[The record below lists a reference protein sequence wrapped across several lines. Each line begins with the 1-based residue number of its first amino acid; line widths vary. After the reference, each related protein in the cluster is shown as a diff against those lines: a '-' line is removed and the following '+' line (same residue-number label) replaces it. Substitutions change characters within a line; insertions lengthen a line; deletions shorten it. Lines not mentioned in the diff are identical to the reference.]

1 MQAACA
7 VVRHLERGRAAV
19 AAMLGVAGRPL
30 VGAILGVARRVRS
43 PEGCRHLGCGIGA
56 PVSILSVAV
65 GRHVG
70 CGDGGTLPPRC
81 DAFGAPEVTSLGGA
95 RDPWRRGGAAVMTRS
110 RRQVEASR
118 KKRVQA
124 RRTRGGVRKDPGV
137 PQLGRFAAY
146 VQQQS
151 KSRVKNSGVRFG
163 GVPQALQ
170 EQQRS
175 LLAAQLA
182 DAVRRQ
188 QRFQSQEQ
196 DEEEEPPQPP
206 QDEASLRQF
215 GRELRKVLTASDVVL
230 EVLDARDPQGCRSPR
245 LEGALR
251 PQQRLVLVL
260 NKIDLVP
267 RDVVAAWLKHLR
279 AEFPTV
285 AFKACTQQQSRN
297 LKQSRVP
304 AAAAPEEVLAG
315 GACVG
320 AESLL
325 HILSNYGRCG
335 GAKTSITVGVVGYP
349 NVGKSSLIN
358 SLKRSRACGVGAMP
372 GVTRCLQAVQL
383 DRHIRL
389 LDCPGVV
396 LDSGDPPAAA
406 PLRGALAPQRLRGP
420 PDPRLRRPARCPPQQ
435 LSELYGVPPCADPLQ
450 FLAHLARRQG
460 RLRPGGLPDAHA
472 AAVALLRDWTSGKI
486 SYYTHPPKSQG
497 VQLEAQIPSSGPAL
511 DLEALERG
519 DAEALAAVP
528 VTVTG
533 LGLSPGNAEEEEGE
547 AMEDDSGDLE
557 LGTMTVELKP
567 RVKSGGTGGESVPRA
582 PNLEEVAALPPLFQG
597 QGLQAAR
604 KRRKKLQ
611 KRAEKIATKLS
622 ETLEAAMQ
630 F

>member
-1 MQAACA
+1 MKPFRCAGSDVIPQRQA
-7 VVRHLERGRAAV
+7 RNPG
-19 AAMLGVAGRPL
+19 G
-30 VGAILGVARRVRS
+30 VGA
-43 PEGCRHLGCGIGA
+43 
-56 PVSILSVAV
+56 
-65 GRHVG
+65 
-70 CGDGGTLPPRC
+70 
-81 DAFGAPEVTSLGGA
+81 
-95 RDPWRRGGAAVMTRS
+95 AAMTRS
-110 RRQVEASR
+110 RRQVEKSR

-124 RRTRGGVRKDPGV
+124 LRARVGIKKDPGV
-137 PQLGRFAAY
+137 PQLGRFAAFAE
-146 VQQQS
+146 QQS
-151 KSRVKNSGVRFG
+151 KSRQRRPLKG
-163 GVPQALQ
+163 
-170 EQQRS
+170 QQRS
-175 LLAAQLA
+175 HLAVQLA
-182 DAVRRQ
+182 DALQRQ
-188 QRFQSQEQ
+188 QRFQSQEK
-196 DEEEEPPQPP
+196 EEEDEEPPQPA
-206 QDEASLRQF
+206 QDEASLRHF

-279 AEFPTV
+279 NEFPTV
-285 AFKACTQQQSRN
+285 AFKACTQQQSQN
-297 LKQSRVP
+297 LKQSWMP
-304 AAAAPEEVLAG
+304 ADAAPKDVLAG

-320 AESLL
+320 AENLL
-325 HILSNYGRCG
+325 HLLRNYGRCG
-335 GAKTSITVGVVGYP
+335 EGRGSITVGVVGYP

-358 SLKRSRACGVGAMP
+358 SLKRSRACGVGATP

-383 DRHIRL
+383 DGHIRL

-406 PLRGALAPQRLRGP
+406 PLRGALAPQRLR
-420 PDPRLRRPARCPPQQ
+420 DPLSPACAILQRCPPQQ
-435 LSELYGVPPCADPLQ
+435 LSQLYGVPPCPDPLQ

-460 RLRPGGLPDAHA
+460 RLRPGGLPDANA
-472 AAVALLRDWTSGKI
+472 AATALLRDWTSGKI
-486 SYYTHPPKSQG
+486 TYYTHPPKSQG
-497 VQLEAQIPSSGPAL
+497 VQLEAQILPALGPAL

-533 LGLSPGNAEEEEGE
+533 LELSPEKEGEGE
-547 AMEDDSGDLE
+547 AMEDDSGNLE

-567 RVKSGGTGGESVPRA
+567 RVKSGGSGGEPVPRA
-582 PNLEEVAALPPLFQG
+582 PSLEEVAALPPLFQG
-597 QGLQAAR
+597 QGLQAAG

-611 KRAEKIATKLS
+611 KRAQKIATKLS

>member
-1 MQAACA
+1 
-7 VVRHLERGRAAV
+7 
-19 AAMLGVAGRPL
+19 
-30 VGAILGVARRVRS
+30 
-43 PEGCRHLGCGIGA
+43 
-56 PVSILSVAV
+56 
-65 GRHVG
+65 
-70 CGDGGTLPPRC
+70 
-81 DAFGAPEVTSLGGA
+81 
-95 RDPWRRGGAAVMTRS
+95 MTRS

-124 RRTRGGVRKDPGV
+124 RRARVGIKKDPGV
-137 PQLGRFAAY
+137 PQLGRFAAF

-151 KSRVKNSGVRFG
+151 KTRQKRV
-163 GVPQALQ
+163 Q
-170 EQQRS
+170 EVQQS
-175 LLAAQLA
+175 SHLAVHLA
-182 DAVRRQ
+182 DALQRQ
-188 QRFQSQEQ
+188 QHFQSQEK
-196 DEEEEPPQPP
+196 EEEEKPPQPP

-251 PQQRLVLVL
+251 PHQRLVLVL

-304 AAAAPEEVLAG
+304 AATAPEEVLAG

-406 PLRGALAPQRLRGP
+406 PLRGALAPQRLR
-420 PDPRLRRPARCPPQQ
+420 DPLTPACAILRRCPTQQ
-435 LSELYGVPPCADPLQ
+435 LSELYGVPPCAEPLQ

-460 RLRPGGLPDAHA
+460 RLRPGGLPDANA
-472 AAVALLRDWTSGKI
+472 AATALLRDWTSGKI

-497 VQLEAQIPSSGPAL
+497 VQLEAQILPALGPAL

-533 LGLSPGNAEEEEGE
+533 LGLSPGSPEEEEEGE

-567 RVKSGGTGGESVPRA
+567 RVKSGGSGVESVPRA

-597 QGLQAAR
+597 QGLQAAG

-622 ETLEAAMQ
+622 QTLEAAMQ